1 MRVNLGTM
9 YRQIIATA
17 VLIFTASCAVQ
28 GVDHAALAGNTL
40 SAESVLE
47 ASPLASLAG
56 SETDLSGFDMLDV
69 SPEMAAFLRAKV
81 DSSDG
86 QNEQLKQLAW
96 AIMRSGE
103 FSLVYDDL
111 TGTAT
116 ETFNR
121 RRGNCM
127 AFTNMFIAL
136 ARELGLDARFQEVDV
151 PPNWSMSRGSFLY
164 SQHINVFIDLKQGRS
179 REVDFNIYDFDHEL
193 DSRII
198 SDQRARAHY
207 FNNIGAEQMLNGE
220 TGLAYAQFR
229 QSLRHDD
236 TYAPAWINMGI
247 LHRREGQADYAE
259 VSFLEALRHDHT
271 PQLDVSRLTR
281 DAGWLPPRQD
291 DNSLVAMSNL
301 ANLYEE
307 QGETELAAAYFEKVH
322 AHRMKNPYYRYQM
335 AELAFA
341 EGDYEAAI
349 GDLKYAIRRRKNENE
364 FYYLLSLSYLMEGDR
379 KEAMEWMQKAEDVAQ
394 LNSEKQRYSHKLDLL
409 QSLNKD

>member
-1 MRVNLGTM
+1 M
-9 YRQIIATA
+9 YRQIIFAA
-17 VLIFTASCAVQ
+17 VLIFTTSCAVQ
-28 GVDHAALAGNTL
+28 GVNHGALAGNTL
-40 SAESVLE
+40 SARSVLE
-47 ASPLASLAG
+47 TSPLASLAG
-56 SETDLSGFDMLDV
+56 SETDLSSFDMLDV
-69 SPEMAAFLRAKV
+69 SPEMAAFLDEKV
-81 DSSDG
+81 DSNDG

-127 AFTNMFIAL
+127 AFTNMFIAM

-164 SQHINVFIDLKQGRS
+164 SQHINVFIDLKQGRT

-198 SDQRARAHY
+198 SDDRARAHY

-229 QSLRHDD
+229 HSLLHDAS
-236 TYAPAWINMGI
+236 YAPAWINMGI
-247 LHRREGQADYAE
+247 LHRREGQADFAE
-259 VSFLEALRHDHT
+259 VSFLEALRHDAT

-307 QGETELAAAYFEKVH
+307 QGETELARGYFDKVH
-322 AHRMKNPYYRYQM
+322 SHRMKNPYYRYQM
-335 AELAFA
+335 AELAFE

-364 FYYLLSLSYLMEGDR
+364 FYYLLSLSYLMDGDR
-379 KEAMEWMQKAEDVAQ
+379 EEALEWMQKAEDVAQ
-394 LNSEKQRYSHKLDLL
+394 LNSEKERYSHKLDLL
-409 QSLNKD
+409 QSLDKN